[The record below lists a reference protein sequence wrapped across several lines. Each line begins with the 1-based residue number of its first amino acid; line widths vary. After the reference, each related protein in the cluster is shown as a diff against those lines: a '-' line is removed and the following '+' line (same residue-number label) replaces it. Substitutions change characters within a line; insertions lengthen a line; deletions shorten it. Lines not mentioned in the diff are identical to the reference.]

1 MSASALLVLGLGTL
15 ATVGWIF
22 VRRGTGFAIFAGVLL
37 GLHGLIATGLWSVW
51 SEAGLLPVVVA
62 AQLSVYVHM
71 VALTM
76 PALRPLWWRLLVS
89 WPSQWFV
96 ASMFLAIPWSIA
108 AAVFGMAPGWWVAF
122 VLGLVGVVQSLRN
135 PRRDI
140 DLVLDGT
147 AVPGLKRRAHGEAR
161 VERPLRVVQ
170 ITDPHLGP
178 FMSVERLRGIAQ
190 RAVEAEPDLILLTG
204 DYLTMESRGTPG
216 CLAEAL
222 APLKAM
228 EGRVFACHG
237 NHDHEAPR
245 MVARELALCGVQ
257 LLVDAAE
264 VVDTPV
270 GPVQIVGADFQWRNR
285 AEHLAGLI
293 AAHPRPE
300 GALRIVLLHDP
311 GAFVHLPEG
320 EADLVLSG
328 HTHGGHVGLL
338 SLGAKWTF
346 IGGVSSV
353 PDHGF
358 WSRGSD
364 RLYVHRA
371 TGHYGFPLRV
381 GVPGEEGLMRIHRT
395 QPG

>member
-1 MSASALLVLGLGTL
+1 MSASALLVLFVGTL
-15 ATVGWIF
+15 VTVGWIYQ
-22 VRRGTGFAIFAGVLL
+22 RRGSGFALFAGVLL
-37 GLHGLIATGLWSVW
+37 GLHALIAAGLWSVW
-51 SEAGLLPVVVA
+51 VDAGLLPVVVV
-62 AQLSVYVHM
+62 AQATVYVHM

-76 PALRPLWWRLLVS
+76 PALRPLWWRALIS
-89 WPSQWFV
+89 WLSQWFV
-96 ASMFLAIPWSIA
+96 ASMFLAIPWSIG
-108 AAVFGMAPGWWVAF
+108 AAVTGSAPGWWVAF
-122 VLGLVGVVQSLRN
+122 GVGLVGVVQSLRN

-147 AVPGLKRRAHGEAR
+147 EVPGLARRAYGEAR

-190 RAVEAEPDLILLTG
+190 RAVDAHPDLILLTG
-204 DYLTMESRGTPG
+204 DYLTMESKGTPG

-237 NHDHEAPR
+237 NHDHESPQ
-245 MVARELALCGVQ
+245 MVAHELAICGVR

-270 GPVQIVGADFQWRNR
+270 GPVQIVGADFQWRDR

-338 SLGAKWTF
+338 SLGSKWTF

-358 WSRGSD
+358 WSRGPD

-381 GVPGEEGLMRIHRT
+381 GVPGEEGLMRIHRM
-395 QPG
+395 QSA